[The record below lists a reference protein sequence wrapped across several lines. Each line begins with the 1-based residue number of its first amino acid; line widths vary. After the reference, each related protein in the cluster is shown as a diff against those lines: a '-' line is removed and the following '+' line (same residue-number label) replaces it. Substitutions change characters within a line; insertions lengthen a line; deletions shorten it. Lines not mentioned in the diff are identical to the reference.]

1 MYSEISGSLMMD
13 ERQDPLVM
21 TVHLLANSGYALPLQ
36 QTLDRLLECICPEV
50 HLFLV
55 SERVTPVKYYE
66 KYPSKR
72 SGFPG
77 ISVLFFLHEERFFHI
92 YDSFQQSPWQS
103 HPTQNAGGRLCPYT
117 LTKQDFYSLDP
128 HMPVWGVR
136 QANCGSEILQV
147 TLYCSFDNYE
157 DAVRLYEMILQKE
170 ATTQKSNFSFF
181 VLYSK
186 KNFSIQL
193 SLKPL
198 PLGMSV
204 ELKESSVL
212 QFKVQEIGQLVP
224 LLPNPC
230 IPISSTRWQTQDY
243 DGNKIILQVQTNP
256 GPGENKGGLSCKSG
270 HTEADTPVE
279 DSTQILISSKK
290 TTERRSWRSQTGRS
304 QHNSPEPPALG
315 GGTLPSGNSCRTP
328 WTSSCLFHSSSPS
341 ATSQWDRPSPHLE
354 SAARIKILHQG
365 NSFQKPEAETN
376 VDTGFTVISSEQRR
390 SSLRT
395 FPRDLQSSLPALWMP
410 NSLLTITGSRNK
422 PSEETIH
429 PLPFADQ
436 RDGFAGQITSAFHM
450 PQIPHGNDEEEFF
463 I

>member
-1 MYSEISGSLMMD
+1 MD
-13 ERQDPLVM
+13 KRQDPLVM
-21 TVHLLANSGYALPLQ
+21 TVHLLANFGYALPLQ
-36 QTLDRLLECICPEV
+36 QTLDRLLEWICPEV

-66 KYPSKR
+66 RNHSKR

-77 ISVLFFLHEERFFHI
+77 ISVLLFLHEDCGEERFFHI
-92 YDSFQQSPWQS
+92 YDSFQQPPWQS
-103 HPTQNAGGRLCPYT
+103 HPTQNEGGKLCPYT

-136 QANCGSEILQV
+136 QARYGSEILQV

-170 ATTQKSNFSFF
+170 AVTQKNNFSFF

-193 SLKPL
+193 SLKQL

-243 DGNKIILQVQTNP
+243 DGNKILLQVQTNP
-256 GPGENKGGLSCKSG
+256 GPGENKGELSSKHG
-270 HTEADTPVE
+270 HTGADTPLQ
-279 DSTQILISSKK
+279 DSDQTLVSAQR
-290 TTERRSWRSQTGRS
+290 TTEQRSRRSQTGRS
-304 QHNSPEPPALG
+304 KHNPPEPLDLRVGA
-315 GGTLPSGNSCRTP
+315 LPSRSSCRAP
-328 WTSSCLFHSSSPS
+328 WTGSCSSHSSSTS
-341 ATSQWDRPSPHLE
+341 ATSQWGRPSLHLE
-354 SAARIKILHQG
+354 STARIKTRQQG
-365 NSFQKPEAETN
+365 NSFQKPGAETN
-376 VDTGFTVISSEQRR
+376 VDTGFTVIDSEQRQ

-395 FPRDLQSSLPALWMP
+395 FPRDLQSSLPASWTP
-410 NSLLTITGSRNK
+410 NSLLAITGSRNK
-422 PSEETIH
+422 PSEETVH
-429 PLPFADQ
+429 PLPSTGQ
-436 RDGFAGQITSAFHM
+436 RDSGAGRITPAFHL
-450 PQIPHGNDEEEFF
+450 PQIPHGNDKEEFF

>member
-1 MYSEISGSLMMD
+1 ME
-13 ERQDPLVM
+13 ERQNPLVM
-21 TVHLLANSGYALPLQ
+21 TVHLLASSGHALHLQ
-36 QTLDRLLECICPEV
+36 QTLDRLLGWVCPEL

-55 SERVTPVKYYE
+55 SERVTPVRYYE
-66 KYPSKR
+66 KYQSKR
-72 SGFPG
+72 SAFPG
-77 ISVLFFLHEERFFHI
+77 ISVLLFLPADCREERFFHI
-92 YDSFQQSPWQS
+92 YDFFRQPPWQS
-103 HPTQNAGGRLCPYT
+103 HPTQNASGRLCPYT

-136 QANCGSEILQV
+136 QMHYGSEILQV

-170 ATTQKSNFSFF
+170 ATTQKSNCSYF

-193 SLKPL
+193 SLKQL

-204 ELKESSVL
+204 EPRESSVL

-243 DGNKIILQVQTNP
+243 DGNKILLQVQTNP
-256 GPGENKGGLSCKSG
+256 APDKNKGELPSKLSHTGL
-270 HTEADTPVE
+270 DTPCQ
-279 DSTQILISSKK
+279 DSIQTPTSAKRI
-290 TTERRSWRSQTGRS
+290 TELRSRRSQTGRS
-304 QHNSPEPPALG
+304 EHNPPGPPDLRG
-315 GGTLPSGNSCRTP
+315 DTLPYESSSRTS
-328 WTSSCLFHSSSPS
+328 WISTYSSHSSSSSAPS
-341 ATSQWDRPSPHLE
+341 QRVRPSPHLE
-354 SAARIKILHQG
+354 SASRIKTLLLG
-365 NSFQKPEAETN
+365 NSLQKPDTETN
-376 VDTGFTVISSEQRR
+376 VDTGFPVINSEQKQ

-395 FPRDLQSSLPALWMP
+395 FPRDLQSSLTASWMP
-410 NSLLTITGSRNK
+410 NSLLAITGSRNK

-429 PLPFADQ
+429 PLPFAGQ
-436 RDGFAGQITSAFHM
+436 RDNGIGQITSAFHF
-450 PQIPHGNDEEEFF
+450 PQISHGNDEEEFF